1 MILNPLALPGRRI
14 FGGRSIFQV
23 SKRMIAMT
31 NNLKAIAA
39 ATLLLAA
46 LNVPCRA
53 EDAPA
58 TPPAAAQATPGDS
71 KATPA
76 DVPRPSIK
84 STDTAAPDAASEPAP
99 RHRRHYAH
107 RYYRYYAYREPFPIF
122 FPHLYHNRIVWN
134 RVSWFRQ

>member
-1 MILNPLALPGRRI
+1 
-14 FGGRSIFQV
+14 
-23 SKRMIAMT
+23 MT

-39 ATLLLAA
+39 AALLLAA
-46 LNVPCRA
+46 LTAPCRA

-58 TPPAAAQATPGDS
+58 TPPAAAQATQGDT

-76 DVPRPSIK
+76 DVPRPSITAK
-84 STDTAAPDAASEPAP
+84 STDATAPDATSESAP

-107 RYYRYYAYREPFPIF
+107 RYYRHYAYWEPFPIF

-134 RVSWFRQ
+134 RVRWF